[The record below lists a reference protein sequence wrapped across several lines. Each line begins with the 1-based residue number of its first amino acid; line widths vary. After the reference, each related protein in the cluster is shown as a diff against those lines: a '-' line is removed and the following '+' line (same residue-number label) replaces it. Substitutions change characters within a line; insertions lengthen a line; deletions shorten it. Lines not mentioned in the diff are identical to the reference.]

1 MITVDVQ
8 SHLVSVA
15 ALGQFTLDDFKELED
30 AVLYKIKF
38 EGRVN
43 LLIDLRDMASIT
55 LDVAWEEIRFAR
67 EHRFD
72 LWKIAVVTESRFV
85 SWSAWL
91 ASLFTHAETQVFDDF
106 NLARDW
112 VSTP

>member
-1 MITVDVQ
+1 MITIEVQ

-15 ALGQFTLDDFKELED
+15 VLGQFTLADFRELED
-30 AVLYKIKF
+30 AVMYKIKF

-43 LLIDLRDMASIT
+43 LLFDLRDMASLT
-55 LDVAWEEIRFAR
+55 VDVAWEEIKFAR

-72 LWKIAVVTESRFV
+72 LWKIAVVSESQFV
-85 SWSAWL
+85 TWSAWL
-91 ASLFTHAETQVFDDF
+91 TGLFTHAETQVFDDY
-106 NLARDW
+106 NLAREW